1 MIGELVPG
9 SVATAWRLDDSE
21 PVTLFPE
28 ETALVVNSVERRQQ
42 EFATVRLCARL
53 ALGRFGVPEA
63 PLTPGPRG
71 EPRWPTGI
79 AGSMTHCEGY
89 RAAAVARTTDVVSL
103 GIDAEPAGPLP
114 DGVLAVVS
122 LPEERRHL
130 AALEARSP
138 GVSWEKLLF
147 SAKESVFKT
156 WYPLTGRELDFDE
169 AVLEFT
175 PDDGEGRAGT
185 FDARLLVPGPTVGGV
200 PREHFTGR
208 WLARGGLVITAI
220 VLTR

>member
-21 PVTLFPE
+21 PVSLFPE
-28 ETALVVNSVERRQQ
+28 ETALVANSVERRQQ

-53 ALGRFGVPEA
+53 ALARFGVPEG

-71 EPRWPTGI
+71 EPRWPAGI
-79 AGSMTHCEGY
+79 TGSMTHCEGY
-89 RAAAVARTTDVVSL
+89 RAAAVARAADVVSL

-114 DGVLAVVS
+114 DGVLGVVS

-130 AALEARSP
+130 AALEARKP
-138 GVSWEKLLF
+138 GVSWDKLLF

-175 PDDGEGRAGT
+175 PEDGEGQAGT
-185 FDARLLVPGPTVGGV
+185 FDARLLVPGPTVGGA

-208 WLARGGLVITAI
+208 WIARGGLVITAI
-220 VLTR
+220 VLTG

>member
-21 PVTLFPE
+21 SVTLFPE
-28 ETALVVNSVERRQQ
+28 ETALVANAVAKRRQ

-53 ALGRFGVPEA
+53 ALGRFGVPA
-63 PLTPGPRG
+63 GPLTPGPRG
-71 EPRWPTGI
+71 EPRWPAGI

-89 RAAAVARTTDVVSL
+89 RAAAVARSTDVVSL
-103 GIDAEPAGPLP
+103 GIDAEPAEPLP
-114 DGVLAVVS
+114 DGVLGVVS

-130 AALEARSP
+130 ASLEAGNP

-169 AVLEFT
+169 AVVEFT
-175 PDDGEGRAGT
+175 PDDGNGRAGT
-185 FDARLLVPGPTVGGV
+185 FDARLLVPGPTVDGA

>member
-9 SVATAWRLDDSE
+9 SVATEWRLDDSE

-28 ETALVVNSVERRQQ
+28 EAALVAKAVERRQQ
-42 EFATVRLCARL
+42 EFATVRHCARL
-53 ALGRFGVPEA
+53 ALGRFGVPET

-71 EPRWPTGI
+71 EPRWPAGI
-79 AGSMTHCEGY
+79 AGSMTHCDGY
-89 RAAAVARTTDVVSL
+89 RAAAVARTADVVSL

-114 DGVLAVVS
+114 DGVLGVVS

-130 AALEARSP
+130 AALEERTP
-138 GVSWEKLLF
+138 ETSWDKLLF

-156 WYPLTGRELDFDE
+156 WYPLTGRELDFEE
-169 AVLEFT
+169 AVVEFT
-175 PDDGEGRAGT
+175 PEDGEGRAGT
-185 FDARLLVPGPTVGGV
+185 FHARLLVPGPTVGGA

-208 WLARGGLVITAI
+208 WLARGGLVVTAI